1 MRRHAIARRAA
12 GLSMIELM
20 VGVTVAL
27 FIAAGAITMFAGQLR
42 EQRALLLEARLMQ
55 DLRSAA
61 DVVTRDL
68 RRAGYWGAAADGVW
82 AAGATGVSTNPYAA
96 LPPSGAASDAVAL
109 RYSRDASENNSVDS
123 NEQFGFR
130 LHNGAIE
137 LQLGAANWQT
147 LTDATTLTIIA
158 FSVTPTVRDISLDS
172 FCPAPC
178 PPASSACPPHQQ
190 IRDFAVEIIGRLVA
204 APAVER
210 RVHGQV
216 RVRNDAVSGACA

>member
-1 MRRHAIARRAA
+1 MRRHLTRPAR

-20 VGVTVAL
+20 VGITVAL
-27 FIAAGAITMFAGQLR
+27 FIAAGGITMFTGQVR

-68 RRAGYWGAAADGVW
+68 RRAGHWGASADGVW
-82 AAGATGVSTNPYAA
+82 AAGASSVGANPYAA
-96 LPPSGAASDAVAL
+96 LPPSGAASDAVAF
-109 RYSRDASENNSVDS
+109 RYSRDAAENNSLDA

-137 LQLGAANWQT
+137 LQLGAGNWQA
-147 LTDATTLTIIA
+147 LTDATTLTITLFAI
-158 FSVTPTVRDISLDS
+158 TPTVRDISLEN

-190 IRDFAVEIIGRLVA
+190 VREFAVEITGRLVA
-204 APAVER
+204 NPSVER
-210 RVHGQV
+210 RVHTQL
-216 RVRNDAVSGACA
+216 RVRNDAVTGGCA